1 MIADILVFGII
12 WAAIYTLIA
21 LGFSMIF
28 GVARVMNLA
37 HGAFFMVASYTI
49 YYLTTTLGLGL
60 LWSALASILI
70 TALLSLVFYRV
81 LIRPVRE
88 SLTRVLIATL
98 GLGMFLEQVMVIT
111 FGPDPKY
118 VPSVIKGGSSILGV
132 RVTYQQILTVVVAII
147 LIGVVILFLSKTK
160 MGRTLRAVAQDRE
173 MAALMGINAE
183 QVYYFVMAFSASLA
197 AAAGALVSPFLTV
210 TPGMGWSPILVAFT
224 IVVLGG
230 MGSIWGTVLGAV
242 IVAYIE
248 MLTSYAISPQLK
260 EAFIF
265 VLMGVALIFRPQ
277 GFFGKGVS

>member
-1 MIADILVFGII
+1 MIADILVFGVI
-12 WAAIYTLIA
+12 WTAIYTLIA

-37 HGAFFMVASYTI
+37 HGAFFMVSSYSI
-49 YYLTTTLGLGL
+49 YFCTTFLGLGL

-70 TALLSLVFYRV
+70 TAVLSVVFYRL

-98 GLGMFLEQVMVIT
+98 GLGMFLEQVAVMT

-118 VPSVIKGGSSILGV
+118 VPTAIKGGISILGV
-132 RVTYQQILTVVVAII
+132 RVTNQQILTVIVAII
-147 LIGVVILFLSKTK
+147 LIAVVALFLSKTK
-160 MGRTLRAVAQDRE
+160 MGRILRAVAQDRE

-183 QVYYFVMAFSASLA
+183 QVYCFVMAFSASLA
-197 AAAGALVSPFLTV
+197 AAAGTLVSPFLTV
-210 TPGMGWSPILVAFT
+210 TPAMGWTPILVAFT

-248 MLTSYAISPQLK
+248 MITSYAISPQLK

-265 VLMGVALIFRPQ
+265 IIMGVALIFRPH
-277 GFFGKGVS
+277 GIFGKGVS